1 MKTDKKK
8 LLNIISFVAILGG
21 VVVNA
26 VTTMVEREQMKEEIK
41 EEVSRQLSEK
51 NEED

>member
-21 VVVNA
+21 VLVNA
-26 VTTMVEREQMKEEIK
+26 VNTMVEKEQMKEEIR

-51 NEED
+51 TEED